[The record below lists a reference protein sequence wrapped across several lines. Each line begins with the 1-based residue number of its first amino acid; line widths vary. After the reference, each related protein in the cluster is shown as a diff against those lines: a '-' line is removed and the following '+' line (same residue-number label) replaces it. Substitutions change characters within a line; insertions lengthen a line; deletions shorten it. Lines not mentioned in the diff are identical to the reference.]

1 MLLAASIPARAG
13 ERVLEGGTGA
23 GAALLCLGWRVP
35 GVGGL
40 GVEAD
45 PALAAL
51 AADNLAANRLDGF
64 AIRAAPLDA
73 TAAAEEFDHALAN
86 PPYHAAGSTP
96 SPDPRR
102 RAAQRADP
110 GGIADWIAA
119 LARRLRP
126 GGTLTLAL
134 PAARLP
140 EALAALPGS
149 GCGGPAIL
157 PLWPR
162 PGRDAKLVLLRAVR
176 GGRAPCRLLPGLVL
190 HGAGADYTPEAD
202 AILRDG
208 APLSF

>member
-1 MLLAASIPARAG
+1 LR
-13 ERVLEGGTGA
+13 
-23 GAALLCLGWRVP
+23 
-35 GVGGL
+35 GL

-51 AADNLAANRLDGF
+51 AAENFAANGLDGF

-73 TAAAEEFDHALAN
+73 TAEQEFDHALAN

-102 RAAQRADP
+102 RAAKRADP

-134 PAARLP
+134 PPARLP
-140 EALAALPGS
+140 EALAALAGE
-149 GCGGPAIL
+149 GCGAAAIL

-162 PGRDAKLVLLRAVR
+162 TGRDAKLLLLRAVR
-176 GGRAPCRLLPGLVL
+176 GGRAPFRLLPGLVL
-190 HGAGADYTPEAD
+190 HGEGAGYTPEAD

-208 APLSF
+208 APLPF

>member
-1 MLLAASIPARAG
+1 MLLAASIPASAG

-35 GVGGL
+35 GVRGL

-51 AADNLAANRLDGF
+51 AAENVAANGLDGF
-64 AIRAAPLDA
+64 AVRAALLDA
-73 TAAAEEFDHALAN
+73 TPEGGFDHAFAN

-102 RAAQRADP
+102 HAAKRADP
-110 GGIADWIAA
+110 GGIADWAAA
-119 LARRLRP
+119 LGRRLRP

-140 EALAALPGS
+140 EALAALPDA
-149 GCGGPAIL
+149 GCGAAAIL

-162 PGRDAKLVLLRAVR
+162 AGRDAKLLLLRAVR
-176 GGRAPCRLLPGLVL
+176 GGRAPCRVLPGLVL
-190 HGAGADYTPEAD
+190 HGAGAGYTPEAD

-208 APLSF
+208 APLPF